1 VAHFLWPRPGAI
13 PSASPLVPTLGI
25 TFDDLLL
32 AEAQETHP
40 VQSKPRA
47 LIFDFFGV
55 VAQFDESILYRKIAS
70 ECRKPELAYRTLH
83 GLPSTPSLIEGR
95 TTLEQ
100 VHERLVSELGF
111 GASFQSFHQIWLEPY
126 SSPMPDFAP
135 LLGALR
141 DRYRLVLLSNVDRY
155 YFEAIRHLHPE
166 LRHFDV
172 QLVSFEMGYS
182 KPSEQAF
189 HTAIAAAEAPE
200 CECFFVDDKAEN
212 IAAAMR
218 LGITGHIFTST
229 QGCRQALASVGV
241 MVR

>member
-1 VAHFLWPRPGAI
+1 L
-13 PSASPLVPTLGI
+13 S
-25 TFDDLLL
+25 
-32 AEAQETHP
+32 AEAQEDHP
-40 VQSKPRA
+40 VQSEPSA

-55 VAQFDESILYRKIAS
+55 VAQFDEGILYRKIAS
-70 ECRKPELAYRTLH
+70 DCREPESAYRALH

-100 VHERLVSELGF
+100 VHERLVTELGY

-135 LLGALR
+135 LLGKLR

-166 LRHFDV
+166 LRDFDV
-172 QLVSFEMGYS
+172 QLVSFELGFS
-182 KPSEQAF
+182 KPSEPAF
-189 HTAIAAAEAPE
+189 HAAIAAAEAPAY
-200 CECFFVDDKAEN
+200 ECFFVDDKAEN

-218 LGITGHIFTST
+218 LGIRGHVFTGTL
-229 QGCRQALASVGV
+229 GCRQALATVGV
-241 MVR
+241 MCGDA